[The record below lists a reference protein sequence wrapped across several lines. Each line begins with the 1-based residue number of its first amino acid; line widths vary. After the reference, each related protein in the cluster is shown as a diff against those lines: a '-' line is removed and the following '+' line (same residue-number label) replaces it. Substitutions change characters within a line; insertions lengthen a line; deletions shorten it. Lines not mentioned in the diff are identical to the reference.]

1 MKKSILSA
9 LILTAALT
17 TNAYAVVQDKQ
28 AGKAMAMPQQQLQL
42 VNINTATEEQ
52 LASLPGIGKKKA
64 AAIVAYR
71 NEHGAFKSVDE
82 LQNVSGVGKASMKA
96 LEGKIGI

>member
-28 AGKAMAMPQQQLQL
+28 AGKAMAMPQQQLQM
-42 VNINTATEEQ
+42 VI
-52 LASLPGIGKKKA
+52 S
-64 AAIVAYR
+64 
-71 NEHGAFKSVDE
+71 F
-82 LQNVSGVGKASMKA
+82 
-96 LEGKIGI
+96 